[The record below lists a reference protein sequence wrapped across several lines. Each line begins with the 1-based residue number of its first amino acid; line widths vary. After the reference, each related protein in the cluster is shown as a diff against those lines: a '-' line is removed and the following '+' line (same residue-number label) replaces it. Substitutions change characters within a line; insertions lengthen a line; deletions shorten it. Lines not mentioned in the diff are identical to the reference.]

1 MNNLTLKNKGVALT
15 MKVLFYSLFDIS
27 HEEDKTTPIFFH
39 DKLGSDEQ
47 TNNNIRDVIEFADS
61 TIQEADELTKV
72 RDYYFESEDAEVI
85 SQIKKI
91 LRLYIDESFLEE
103 RINEKL
109 LTISKRYAREEKD
122 VIENK
127 SQLNTPAPSNLFYV
141 LSKLEDDNEE
151 EGRFHFFIAKIE
163 KSEFLH
169 SESDS
174 SNKIFRLIQG
184 LPHKSGDKK
193 KSDKSWKTAS
203 IYISYQVD
211 KNEEAILDIERV
223 IISDTNNTIAVYW
236 SKYFLE
242 ATEVTDDEKNTLSA
256 YTEVR
261 KIINNLNR
269 SKDKTPQRAADVNHL
284 TNALNSYFL
293 NNEAFDFEKMIESV
307 FSPSY
312 APACSNLDMQSLYN
326 KAVKLKDSGKFDNNF
341 SIIQKVVEDK
351 AKQTI
356 KISDK
361 IDIRVNKHSDDLNDI
376 ISSEVDEFGNPFIK
390 IKVDSKENEAYIKFI
405 NRETI
410 KN

>member
-1 MNNLTLKNKGVALT
+1 

-39 DKLGSDEQ
+39 DKFGADEQ
-47 TNNNIRDVIEFADS
+47 TNNEIRDVIEFADS
-61 TIQEADELTKV
+61 TIEEADELTKV
-72 RDYYFESEDAEVI
+72 RDYYFESENSEVI
-85 SQIKKI
+85 SQIKKV
-91 LRLYIDESFLEE
+91 LQLYIDESFFED
-103 RINEKL
+103 RINNKL
-109 LTISKRYAREEKD
+109 LTISKRYARKEKD
-122 VIENK
+122 VVEKK

-169 SESDS
+169 SDSDS
-174 SNKIFRLIQG
+174 SKQIFRIIQG
-184 LPHKSGDKK
+184 LPHKSSNKK

-211 KNEEAILDIERV
+211 ENGDSILDIERV

-236 SKYFLE
+236 SNLFLE
-242 ATEVTDDEKNTLSA
+242 ATEVNDDEKNTLTA

-269 SKDKTPQRAADVNHL
+269 SKNKTPQRAADVNHF

-293 NNEAFDFEKMIESV
+293 NNEAFDFEAMVDSV
-307 FSPSY
+307 FSPTY
-312 APACSNLDMQSLYN
+312 APACTTLDMQSLHK
-326 KAVKLKDSGKFDNNF
+326 KAIKLKDSDKFDNNF
-341 SIIQKVVEDK
+341 SIIQKIVEDK

-356 KISDK
+356 KVSDK

-376 ISSEVDEFGNPFIK
+376 ISSEVDKFGNPFIK
-390 IKVDSKENEAYIKFI
+390 IKVDSKENEAYIKFF
-405 NRETI
+405 NRETVRS
-410 KN
+410 